1 MQFLIDECLSRR
13 LVEIA
18 IDREFFAIHV
28 VDLGL
33 QGNPDW
39 AIVRRA
45 VSDGYV
51 LVTNNA
57 KDFIPL
63 VGEEEIH
70 CGLVCLNV
78 SDGLAS
84 RDTQCRLFEIAL
96 KELGENEPVNKVIEI
111 TLDSDA
117 EITTKRYDW
126 PTENQESAND
136 AEAI

>member
-18 IDREFFAIHV
+18 IDREFFANHV
-28 VDLGL
+28 VFLGL

-70 CGLVCLNV
+70 CGLVCLNI

-96 KELGENEPVNKVIEI
+96 NELGENEPVNKVIEI

>member
-1 MQFLIDECLSRR
+1 MRFLIDECLSRD
-13 LVEIA
+13 LVPIA
-18 IDREFFAIHV
+18 MDREFFATHV
-28 VDLGL
+28 VFLGL
-33 QGNPDW
+33 QGNPDGV
-39 AIVRRA
+39 IVRRA

-70 CGLVCLNV
+70 CGLVCLNI

-84 RDTQCRLFEIAL
+84 RDTQCRLFERAL
-96 KELGENEPVNKVIEI
+96 NELGENEPVNKVIEI

-117 EITTKRYDW
+117 EITTRQYDW
-126 PTENQESAND
+126 PTENQEPEND

>member
-1 MQFLIDECLSRR
+1 M
-13 LVEIA
+13 
-18 IDREFFAIHV
+18 
-28 VDLGL
+28 DLGL

-70 CGLVCLNV
+70 CGLVCLNI

-96 KELGENEPVNKVIEI
+96 NELGENEPINKVIEI

-126 PTENQESAND
+126 PTENQEPAND

>member
-1 MQFLIDECLSRR
+1 MF
-13 LVEIA
+13 
-18 IDREFFAIHV
+18 
-28 VDLGL
+28 LGL

-39 AIVRRA
+39 VIVQRA
-45 VSDGYV
+45 VSNGYV

-63 VGEEEIH
+63 VGKEEIH
-70 CGLVCLNV
+70 CGLVCLNI

-96 KELGENEPVNKVIEI
+96 NELGEYEPVNEVIEI
-111 TLDSDA
+111 TLNSDA
-117 EITTKRYDW
+117 EVITNRYDW
-126 PTENQESAND
+126 PTENQEPTNN